1 MAVVEEPILSRLD
14 RIDFMVRKLE
24 EMKGSSPRSSSPSTP
39 SSGTQP
45 SSMDLS
51 SPRSIG
57 KVHCRSMEQVREETE
72 RKGTLLER
80 LNNVEEQVL
89 KLCSQFEEE
98 VEEERKREDKT
109 DKEKKTPK
117 KKKGLRKLVDKVGF
131 RAEID
136 TPPPRRSDYLD
147 FSSRFLADL
156 AKFSLFSS
164 ATAKLSL
171 APLLPRHH
179 VLEAHISLCIISS
192 QVEIILDKENFTLE
206 ELLDEEEIIQECKA
220 LNSRLINFLRD
231 KAQVEQL
238 LRYIVEEPPQDADS
252 KRAFKFPFISCE
264 IFTCEIDVILKTL
277 VEDEELMN
285 LLFSFLEPNRPHSAL
300 LAGYFSKVVICLM
313 IRKTAAL
320 MNYVKGHQNVFCQLV
335 DLIGITS
342 IMEVLVRLVGADD
355 QVYPN
360 FLDVMQWLAD
370 SNLLEMIVD
379 KLKPSSPPEVQANA
393 AETLCAISRNAPSA
407 LATQLSSPG
416 YVAKIFGH
424 ALEDSHSK
432 SGLVHSLSVCTSLL
446 DPRRSA
452 VSSSMFNSY
461 RGQHMFESP
470 VPVSPETIG
479 AMLPKLN
486 DLLMLLTVASDSTV
500 LPTTYGELRP
510 PLGKHRL
517 KIVEFIAVLL
527 KTRSEAAQ
535 KELVSSGTIK
545 RTLDLFFEY
554 PYNNALHH
562 QVESIILSC
571 LENKSDLM
579 VNHILRD
586 CDLIGKFLLSDRDS
600 NLLGDSQVL
609 PFAMFTKPTVAASGK
624 KKPRVG
630 YVGHITRISNKIGQL
645 SNSNG
650 QIKAYLQ
657 ENSEWNEWQ
666 GSVLQDRN
674 TVENVNRWGCGR
686 PTTLQDRTRDSDE
699 EDRDYD
705 VAALANNLSQAF
717 RYKIYGN
724 DDNEEDHNALDR
736 DDDDVYFDDE
746 SAEVVISSL
755 RLGDDQGSLFT
766 NSNWFTFQDDRFG
779 STPSDTAGSN
789 TIDVELN
796 KTYNANTSSSDDDE
810 VVVGE
815 EDDDLTGN
823 PKDNALNTTE
833 TNFQMESPLDF
844 FDFNT
849 SQKAEEAFAEQPPE
863 WVGWGEPSDM
873 QASGT
878 GLNPFIDD
886 DDDDDSKHI
895 MNLDIPMAEV
905 KSESMIP
912 NGSERSLFEK
922 DVEFVGVEPEGAEKA
937 MEQAMKEGIVGEAGV
952 MKKNKEMAE
961 DSKPE
966 ESSGG
971 VKEFNDN
978 NYWKVDQEVGVLE

>member
-1 MAVVEEPILSRLD
+1 MFWKLTSLSA
-14 RIDFMVRKLE
+14 
-24 EMKGSSPRSSSPSTP
+24 SSP
-39 SSGTQP
+39 
-45 SSMDLS
+45 
-51 SPRSIG
+51 
-57 KVHCRSMEQVREETE
+57 VET
-72 RKGTLLER
+72 
-80 LNNVEEQVL
+80 
-89 KLCSQFEEE
+89 
-98 VEEERKREDKT
+98 
-109 DKEKKTPK
+109 
-117 KKKGLRKLVDKVGF
+117 
-131 RAEID
+131 
-136 TPPPRRSDYLD
+136 
-147 FSSRFLADL
+147 
-156 AKFSLFSS
+156 
-164 ATAKLSL
+164 
-171 APLLPRHH
+171 
-179 VLEAHISLCIISS
+179 
-192 QVEIILDKENFTLE
+192 ILDKDNFTLE

-252 KRAFKFPFISCE
+252 KRAFKYPFISCE

-277 VEDEELMN
+277 VEDKELMD

-355 QVYPN
+355 HVYPN

-416 YVAKIFGH
+416 FVARIFGH

-432 SGLVHSLSVCTSLL
+432 SALVHSLSVCTSLL

-452 VSSSMFNSY
+452 ASSSMFNSF
-461 RGQHMFESP
+461 RGQQMFESP
-470 VPVSPETIG
+470 IPVSPETIG
-479 AMLPKLN
+479 AMLPKLS
-486 DLLMLLTVASDSTV
+486 DLLRLLTVASDSTV
-500 LPTTYGELRP
+500 LSTTYGELRP

-527 KTRSEAAQ
+527 KTGSEGAQ

-545 RTLDLFFEY
+545 RTFDLFFEY
-554 PYNNALHH
+554 PFNNALHH

-571 LENKSDLM
+571 LENKSYLM
-579 VNHILRD
+579 VNHILRE
-586 CDLIGKFLLSDRDS
+586 CNLIGKFLSSDRDS
-600 NLLGDSQVL
+600 YLSGDSQ
-609 PFAMFTKPTVAASGK
+609 PT
-624 KKPRVG
+624 
-630 YVGHITRISNKIGQL
+630 L

-650 QIKAYLQ
+650 QIKTYLQ

-666 GSVLQDRN
+666 GSVLQERN

-686 PTTLQDRTRDSDE
+686 PTTVQDRTRDSDE

-717 RYKIYGN
+717 RYKMYGN

-779 STPSDTAGSN
+779 STPSDTAGSK
-789 TIDVELN
+789 TIEDLELN
-796 KTYNANTSSSDDDE
+796 QTFNNNSSSDDDE

-823 PKDNALNTTE
+823 IKDNSLNTTE
-833 TNFQMESPLDF
+833 TNFQMESPMGF
-844 FDFNT
+844 FDFT
-849 SQKAEEAFAEQPPE
+849 SSEKTEEAFAEQPPE

-873 QASGT
+873 QTSGT
-878 GLNPFIDD
+878 SLNPFIDD
-886 DDDDDSKHI
+886 DDDDSNTM
-895 MNLDIPMAEV
+895 MNLDI
-905 KSESMIP
+905 IP
-912 NGSERSLFEK
+912 NGSSPTERSLFEK
-922 DVEFVGVEPEGAEKA
+922 DVEFVGVEAEGAEKA
-937 MEQAMKEGIVGEAGV
+937 MEQAMKEGIVGEAGAIKRNTELV
-952 MKKNKEMAE
+952 EEKKQE
-961 DSKPE
+961 E
-966 ESSGG
+966 ESSG